1 MTDLEQK
8 AIEAALRKM
17 FAQGHFSICTIDT
30 CLQLLGIAQ
39 GGKAYQLLRTLHCV
53 NFADMDRDLAQA
65 VPGLITEVFQGVS
78 LDVAGLARGRE
89 APAAEA
95 EIVEPA
101 PAARRGLLQLFGGR

>member
-30 CLQLLGIAQ
+30 CLKLLGIPQ
-39 GGKAYQLLRTLHCV
+39 GGKSYQLLHTLHCV
-53 NFADMDRDLAQA
+53 SYADMDRDLAQA
-65 VPGLITEVFQGVS
+65 IPGLIADLFQGVT

-89 APAAEA
+89 TPATKAEFNDLS
-95 EIVEPA
+95 PA
-101 PAARRGLLQLFGGR
+101 PRRGILQLLGGR